1 MVPLRNCYLQF
12 VSALFDSMNCDIHD
26 NQLMAQ
32 SVDIL
37 FLTSLRKNPPKKRKK
52 AYCSDVGGDFANK
65 IDEGISDYY
74 FYYQDGNDAGG
85 FSSSST
91 VGGSDVTIAKMQK
104 HFATAIFEAIEDRI
118 NEVLLLPL
126 ASAVVMPL
134 PFQSSPVIL
143 HFQSLT

>member
-1 MVPLRNCYLQF
+1 
-12 VSALFDSMNCDIHD
+12 
-26 NQLMAQ
+26 MAQ
-32 SVDIL
+32 SEDIL
-37 FLTSLRKNPPKKRKK
+37 FLISLRKIPSQKREK